1 MTSSRYGEA
10 TWQMLKTSHHP
21 SRSNAYPN
29 SIMTSM
35 DHSRHLHKALDLRCS
50 AWMHGSK
57 VENSWEN
64 LLVMFLGSSEILK
77 KHHQTSSN
85 ILETSQEIP
94 GAQGHTSGFNF
105 CSPSHALTMPKQKI
119 ESGCDFAL
127 EVAVGKLRYPAK
139 VYIQNNKLYN

>member
-1 MTSSRYGEA
+1 
-10 TWQMLKTSHHP
+10 MLKTTHHP

-29 SIMTSM
+29 SIMTS

-50 AWMHGSK
+50 AWMHGSQ
-57 VENSWEN
+57 
-64 LLVMFLGSSEILK
+64 LVQTEKICSSFFWIRNIEETPSNII

-94 GAQGHTSGFNF
+94 DAQGHTSGFNF

-119 ESGCDFAL
+119 ESGCDL
-127 EVAVGKLRYPAK
+127 PLKLPWANLDTLQKFIYRTTNSLTY
-139 VYIQNNKLYN
+139 